1 MHFGLPFDKISIK
14 GSSRS
19 SLQAFPFTIYL
30 LFEPVTILPEQLIY
44 NQTKI
49 KMIQKTYFKTKDY
62 CKVKFS
68 FTPENAET
76 VEVLGL
82 NSDWENAIILK
93 KKKDG
98 TFSAE
103 ISLPKDSQ
111 HEFKYL
117 VNKTEWV
124 NDTEADEELVNEY
137 GGTNSVIK
145 L

>member
-1 MHFGLPFDKISIK
+1 
-14 GSSRS
+14 
-19 SLQAFPFTIYL
+19 
-30 LFEPVTILPEQLIY
+30 
-44 NQTKI
+44 
-49 KMIQKTYFKTKDY
+49 MIQKTYFKTKDY

-68 FTPENAET
+68 FAPENAET

-98 TFSAE
+98 TFSTE

-111 HEFKYL
+111 HQFKYL

-124 NDTEADEELVNEY
+124 NDTEADEQLVNEY